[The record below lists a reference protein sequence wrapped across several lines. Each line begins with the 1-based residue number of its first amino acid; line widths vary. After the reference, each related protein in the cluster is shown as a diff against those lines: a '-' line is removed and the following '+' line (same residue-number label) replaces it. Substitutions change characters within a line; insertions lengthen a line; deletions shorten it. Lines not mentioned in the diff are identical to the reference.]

1 MRLLAKAAA
10 VLLAAGAGLIAA
22 PASAQ
27 KSADTLRAMW
37 LDPVVDIDPYYN
49 SQRTGLIFAHH
60 VWDGLVFR
68 DPNGFVMKP
77 LLAESW
83 KWIDDT
89 TLEFALR
96 RGVKF
101 QNGDP
106 FSAADVAYTVKVIT
120 DPASGVSVPSN
131 FTWIA
136 GLEVVDDHTV
146 RLKLKQAFPA
156 ALEFVSFVLPIY
168 PQAYREKVGRDG
180 YRANPIGA
188 GPYKITKWAPGGDV
202 YLDRFEDYYDGGG
215 KGKPPIGH
223 IVVKQVTDAT
233 NMTNGLL
240 GGQIDWIWQFQADLV
255 SKIAAMPNLTALQQE
270 AFRIAFLHPDAGG
283 RSGANNPMTN
293 VLVRR
298 AMAYAIDRQTFAKQ
312 MVQGGARVP
321 DAPCYYTQFGCDQ
334 SAAVHYDYDPAKAK
348 ALLAEAG
355 YPNGFDIEFVNPG
368 MLTPWVGAIQ
378 GYLAAVGIRAK
389 ITQMMGAAATTR
401 IEKGEVPLYMS
412 SWGSYS
418 INDVSAIMPY
428 FFSSNVDD
436 QTHDPEVTATL
447 KQAGSVADPEQR
459 KKLYA
464 QAIHKITDQAYW
476 IPLSTYVTV
485 YGFTRQLDFKAY
497 PDEMPRFFWAKWK

>member
-1 MRLLAKAAA
+1 MRLLTKVAAL
-10 VLLAAGAGLIAA
+10 LLAAGAGLSAA

-37 LDPVVDIDPYYN
+37 TDPVVNIDPYYN
-49 SQRTGLIFAHH
+49 SQRTGLILAHH
-60 VWDGLVFR
+60 AWDGLVFR
-68 DPNGFVMKP
+68 DPNGFEMKP

-96 RGVKF
+96 KGVKF

-106 FSAADVAYTVKVIT
+106 FSAADVAYTVKLIT
-120 DPASGVSVPSN
+120 DPASGISVPSN

-156 ALEFVSFVLPIY
+156 ALEFVSFVMPIY

-180 YRANPIGA
+180 YNKEPIGA
-188 GPYKITKWAPGGDV
+188 GPYKVSKWTAGGDV
-202 YLDRFEDYYDGGG
+202 YLDRFDGYYDGGG

-223 IVVKQVTDAT
+223 LVIKQVTDAT
-233 NMTNGLL
+233 ALTNSLL
-240 GGQIDWIWQFQADLV
+240 GGQVDWIWQYPADLV
-255 SKIAAMPNLTALQQE
+255 DKLAAMPNVTAMRQE
-270 AFRIAFLHPDAGG
+270 AFRIAFLHPDAAG
-283 RSGANNPMTN
+283 RSGANNPWTN
-293 VLVRR
+293 LKVRQ
-298 AMAYAIDRQTFAKQ
+298 AMFYAVDRQTFAKQ
-312 MVQGGARVP
+312 LVQGGARVP
-321 DAPCYYTQFGCDQ
+321 DAPCYFTQFGCDQ
-334 SAAVHYDYDPAKAK
+334 SAAVDYDPAKAK

-355 YPNGFDIEFVNPG
+355 YPNGFDTEIVNLG
-368 MLTPWVGAIQ
+368 GLTSWVGAIQ

-389 ITQMMGAAATTR
+389 VTTMMGAAATVR
-401 IEKGEVPLYMS
+401 IEKGEVPLYIS

-436 QTHDPEVTATL
+436 QSHDPEVTATL
-447 KQAGSVADPEQR
+447 KQAGSIADPEMR

-464 QAIHKITDQAYW
+464 QAIHMITDRAYW
-476 IPLSTYVTV
+476 LPLSTYVTV
-485 YGFTRQLDFKAY
+485 YGLSRQLDFKAY
-497 PDEMPRFFWAKWK
+497 PDEMPRFFWAKWM